1 MKKHNKNEKEEN
13 NLEIWTKVKNR
24 LRKELGE
31 TLYRSWLKPLK
42 LKKVNNNSIIFSA
55 ETSLIRDR
63 VERQYSE
70 RLISIWA
77 SEKPGIKKIEISLDV
92 LDANNNL
99 KNNKSKSFQNR
110 LEVNQAFKKN
120 ANISSLRPSKEDNIL
135 ISLLDKKL
143 TFENFVVGS
152 PNELAFAAAKRVAE
166 AEFVPFNP
174 LFLYGGV
181 GLGKTHLMNAIAW
194 VIKNNNP
201 NRKVVY
207 MSAEKFM
214 YQFIKALRSKDVMNF
229 KQEFRS
235 VDVLM
240 IDDVQFISGKEHT
253 QDEFFHTFN
262 ALVDRGC
269 QIVLSA
275 DKSPND
281 LEGMEERLKSRLGWG
296 LVTDIQPTTYELR
309 LGILQSRA
317 EIAGINFPK
326 EVLEFI
332 AQKIKSNVRELEG
345 ALNRIIAHTTL
356 MGKEITLESTI
367 DVLADILRANNKL
380 ITIEDIQKKVSE
392 HFSIKMSDMFSARRS
407 KSVVIPRQVA
417 MYLSKELTSLSYPE
431 IGRNFGGKD
440 HTTIIHASKKIDKLL
455 NESNSISEDIRLLKS
470 ILSY

>member
-1 MKKHNKNEKEEN
+1 MKTNKNNDKDNQET
-13 NLEIWTKVKNR
+13 WDKVKNR
-24 LRKELGE
+24 LRKELGD

-42 LKKVNNNSIIFSA
+42 LKNINKNTIIFSA
-55 ETSLIRDR
+55 ETSLVRDR
-63 VERQYSE
+63 VERQYTD
-70 RLISIWA
+70 RIISIWSA
-77 SEKPGIKKIEISLDV
+77 ERPGI
-92 LDANNNL
+92 NNVEVSVEDDQH
-99 KNNKSKSFQNR
+99 SK
-110 LEVNQAFKKN
+110 
-120 ANISSLRPSKEDNIL
+120 ISSLSNVKNKNHKVSSPKNIRITSKEDIL
-135 ISLLDKKL
+135 ISSLDKRL
-143 TFENFVVGS
+143 TFENFVVGT

-166 AEFVPFNP
+166 ADFVPFNP

-181 GLGKTHLMNAIAW
+181 GLGKTHLMNATAW
-194 VIKNNNP
+194 VIKKKNP
-201 NRKVVY
+201 DRKVVY
-207 MSAEKFM
+207 ISAEKFM

-253 QDEFFHTFN
+253 QEEFFHTFN

-275 DKSPND
+275 DKSPSD
-281 LEGMEERLKSRLGWG
+281 LDGMEERLKSRLGWG

-317 EIAGINFPK
+317 ESSGITFPR
-326 EVLEFI
+326 EVLDFI

-356 MGKEITLESTI
+356 VGKKITLENTI
-367 DVLADILRANNKL
+367 DVLSDILRANNKL

-392 HFSIKMSDMFSARRS
+392 HFSVKMSEMFSARRS

-417 MYLSKELTSLSYPE
+417 MYLSKELTNLSYPE

-455 NESNSISEDIRLLKS
+455 NENSHISEDIKLLKS
-470 ILSY
+470 ILSN

>member
-1 MKKHNKNEKEEN
+1 
-13 NLEIWTKVKNR
+13 
-24 LRKELGE
+24 
-31 TLYRSWLKPLK
+31 
-42 LKKVNNNSIIFSA
+42 
-55 ETSLIRDR
+55 
-63 VERQYSE
+63 
-70 RLISIWA
+70 
-77 SEKPGIKKIEISLDV
+77 
-92 LDANNNL
+92 
-99 KNNKSKSFQNR
+99 
-110 LEVNQAFKKN
+110 
-120 ANISSLRPSKEDNIL
+120 
-135 ISLLDKKL
+135 
-143 TFENFVVGS
+143 
-152 PNELAFAAAKRVAE
+152 
-166 AEFVPFNP
+166 
-174 LFLYGGV
+174 
-181 GLGKTHLMNAIAW
+181 MNAIAW
-194 VIKNNNP
+194 VIKNKNP

-317 EIAGINFPK
+317 EITGINFPK

-356 MGKEITLESTI
+356 VGKEITLESTI

-392 HFSIKMSDMFSARRS
+392 HFSIKMSDMFSSRRS

-417 MYLSKELTSLSYPE
+417 MYLSKELTNLSYPE

>member
-1 MKKHNKNEKEEN
+1 MKINKNIDRDNQET
-13 NLEIWTKVKNR
+13 WDKVKNR
-24 LRKELGE
+24 LRKELGD

-42 LKKVNNNSIIFSA
+42 LKNINKNTIIFSA
-55 ETSLIRDR
+55 ETSLVRDR
-63 VERQYSE
+63 VERQYTD
-70 RLISIWA
+70 RIISIWSA
-77 SEKPGIKKIEISLDV
+77 ESPGIDNVEVSVEDDQNSKIKSLS
-92 LDANNNL
+92 NKTQ
-99 KNNKSKSFQNR
+99 KNHKTESQQNFRITNKDDI
-110 LEVNQAFKKN
+110 L
-120 ANISSLRPSKEDNIL
+120 ISSL
-135 ISLLDKKL
+135 DKRL
-143 TFENFVVGS
+143 TFENFVVGT

-166 AEFVPFNP
+166 ADFVPFNP

-194 VIKNNNP
+194 VIKKKNP
-201 NRKVVY
+201 DRKVVY
-207 MSAEKFM
+207 ISAEKFM

-253 QDEFFHTFN
+253 QEEFFHTFN

-275 DKSPND
+275 DKSPSD

-317 EIAGINFPK
+317 ESSGITFPR
-326 EVLEFI
+326 EVLDFI

-356 MGKEITLESTI
+356 VGKQITLENTI
-367 DVLADILRANNKL
+367 DVLSDILRANNKL

-392 HFSIKMSDMFSARRS
+392 HFSVKMSEMFSARRS

-417 MYLSKELTSLSYPE
+417 MYLSKELTNLSYPE

-455 NESNSISEDIRLLKS
+455 NENSHISEDIKLLKS
-470 ILSY
+470 ILSN

>member
-1 MKKHNKNEKEEN
+1 MKINKNIDRDNQET
-13 NLEIWTKVKNR
+13 WGKVKNR
-24 LRKELGE
+24 LRKEIGD

-42 LKKVNNNSIIFSA
+42 LKKINKNTIIFSA
-55 ETSLIRDR
+55 ETSLVRDR
-63 VERQYSE
+63 VERQYTD
-70 RLISIWA
+70 RIISIWSA
-77 SEKPGIKKIEISLDV
+77 ERPGIDNVEVSVEDDQNSKIRSLS
-92 LDANNNL
+92 NKTQ
-99 KNNKSKSFQNR
+99 KNHKTESQQNFRITNKDDI
-110 LEVNQAFKKN
+110 L
-120 ANISSLRPSKEDNIL
+120 ISSL
-135 ISLLDKKL
+135 DKRL
-143 TFENFVVGS
+143 TFENFVVGT

-166 AEFVPFNP
+166 ADFVPFNP

-194 VIKNNNP
+194 VIKKKNP
-201 NRKVVY
+201 DRKVVY
-207 MSAEKFM
+207 ISAEKFM

-253 QDEFFHTFN
+253 QEEFFHTFN

-275 DKSPND
+275 DKSPSD

-317 EIAGINFPK
+317 ESSGITFPR
-326 EVLEFI
+326 EVLDFI

-356 MGKEITLESTI
+356 VGKQITLENTI
-367 DVLADILRANNKL
+367 DVLSDILRANNKL

-392 HFSIKMSDMFSARRS
+392 HFSVKMSEMFSARRS

-417 MYLSKELTSLSYPE
+417 MYLSKELTNLSYPE

-455 NESNSISEDIRLLKS
+455 NENSHISEDIKLLKS
-470 ILSY
+470 ILSN

>member
-1 MKKHNKNEKEEN
+1 MKINKNNDKDNQET
-13 NLEIWTKVKNR
+13 WDKVKNR
-24 LRKELGE
+24 LRKELGD

-42 LKKVNNNSIIFSA
+42 LKNINKNTIIFSA
-55 ETSLIRDR
+55 ETSLVRDR
-63 VERQYSE
+63 VERQYTD
-70 RLISIWA
+70 RIISIWSA
-77 SEKPGIKKIEISLDV
+77 ERPGI
-92 LDANNNL
+92 NNVEVSVEDDQH
-99 KNNKSKSFQNR
+99 SK
-110 LEVNQAFKKN
+110 
-120 ANISSLRPSKEDNIL
+120 ISSLSNIKNKNHKVSSPKNIRITSKEDIL
-135 ISLLDKKL
+135 ISSLDKRL
-143 TFENFVVGS
+143 TFENFVVGT

-166 AEFVPFNP
+166 ADFVPFNP

-194 VIKNNNP
+194 VIKKKNP
-201 NRKVVY
+201 DRKVVY
-207 MSAEKFM
+207 ISAEKFM

-253 QDEFFHTFN
+253 QEEFFHTFN

-275 DKSPND
+275 DKSPSD
-281 LEGMEERLKSRLGWG
+281 LDGMEERLKSRLGWG

-317 EIAGINFPK
+317 ESSGITFPR
-326 EVLEFI
+326 EVLDFI

-356 MGKEITLESTI
+356 VGKKITLENTI
-367 DVLADILRANNKL
+367 DVLSDILRANNKL

-392 HFSIKMSDMFSARRS
+392 HFSVKMSEMFSARRS

-417 MYLSKELTSLSYPE
+417 MYLSKELTNLSYPE

-455 NESNSISEDIRLLKS
+455 NENSHLSEDIKLLKS
-470 ILSY
+470 ILSN

>member
-1 MKKHNKNEKEEN
+1 MKSSKETLKDEHNI
-13 NLEIWTKVKNR
+13 EIWDKVKSR

-31 TLYRSWLKPLK
+31 TLYKSWLKPLK
-42 LKKVNNNSIIFSA
+42 LKKINKNTIILSA
-55 ETSLIRDR
+55 ETTLVRDR
-63 VERQYSE
+63 VERQYTD
-70 RLISIWA
+70 RLVSIWA
-77 SEKPGIKKIEISLDV
+77 SEKPGINNIKVSLETNNPEKNISLT
-92 LDANNNL
+92 NNQVENHNKNIIKNTYSFDKSL
-99 KNNKSKSFQNR
+99 KN
-110 LEVNQAFKKN
+110 
-120 ANISSLRPSKEDNIL
+120 EDIL
-135 ISLLDKKL
+135 LSRLDKRL

-166 AEFVPFNP
+166 ADFVPFNP

-194 VIKNNNP
+194 VIQQKNP

-207 MSAEKFM
+207 ISAEKFM

-253 QDEFFHTFN
+253 QEEFFHTFN

-281 LEGMEERLKSRLGWG
+281 LNGMEERLKSRLGWG

-317 EIAGINFPK
+317 EMSGITFPDD
-326 EVLEFI
+326 VLEFI

-356 MGKEITLESTI
+356 VGKKITLENTI
-367 DVLADILRANNKL
+367 DVLSDILRANNKL
-380 ITIEDIQKKVSE
+380 VTIEDIQKQVSE
-392 HFSIKMSDMFSARRS
+392 HFSIKMSEMFSARRS
-407 KSVVIPRQVA
+407 KSVVIPRQIA
-417 MYLSKELTSLSYPE
+417 MYLSKELTNLSYPE

-440 HTTIIHASKKIDKLL
+440 HTTIIHAAKKIDKLL
-455 NESNSISEDIRLLKS
+455 NENSNISEDIRLLKS
-470 ILSY
+470 ILSN

>member
-1 MKKHNKNEKEEN
+1 MKINKNNDKDNQETWN
-13 NLEIWTKVKNR
+13 KVKNR
-24 LRKELGE
+24 LRKELGD

-42 LKKVNNNSIIFSA
+42 LKNINKNTIIFSA
-55 ETSLIRDR
+55 KTSLVRDR
-63 VERQYSE
+63 IERQYTD
-70 RLISIWA
+70 RIISIWSA
-77 SEKPGIKKIEISLDV
+77 ERPGI
-92 LDANNNL
+92 NNVEVSVEDDQH
-99 KNNKSKSFQNR
+99 SK
-110 LEVNQAFKKN
+110 
-120 ANISSLRPSKEDNIL
+120 ISSLGNIKNNNNKVDSQKNIRINSKEDIL
-135 ISLLDKKL
+135 ISSLDQRL
-143 TFENFVVGS
+143 TFENFVVGT

-166 AEFVPFNP
+166 ADFVPFNP

-194 VIKNNNP
+194 VIKKKNP
-201 NRKVVY
+201 DRKVVY
-207 MSAEKFM
+207 ISAEKFM

-253 QDEFFHTFN
+253 QEEFFHTFN

-275 DKSPND
+275 DKSPSD

-317 EIAGINFPK
+317 ESSGITFPR
-326 EVLEFI
+326 EVLDFI

-356 MGKEITLESTI
+356 VGKQITLENTI
-367 DVLADILRANNKL
+367 DVLSDILRANNKL

-392 HFSIKMSDMFSARRS
+392 HFSVKMSEMFSARRS

-417 MYLSKELTSLSYPE
+417 MYLSKELTNLSYPE

-455 NESNSISEDIRLLKS
+455 NENSHISEDIKLLKS
-470 ILSY
+470 ILSN

>member
-1 MKKHNKNEKEEN
+1 MNKNNDKDNQET
-13 NLEIWTKVKNR
+13 WDKVKNR
-24 LRKELGE
+24 LRKELGD

-42 LKKVNNNSIIFSA
+42 LKNINKNTIIFSA
-55 ETSLIRDR
+55 ETSLVRDR
-63 VERQYSE
+63 VERQYTD
-70 RLISIWA
+70 RIISIWSA
-77 SEKPGIKKIEISLDV
+77 ERPGI
-92 LDANNNL
+92 NNVEVSVEDDQH
-99 KNNKSKSFQNR
+99 SK
-110 LEVNQAFKKN
+110 
-120 ANISSLRPSKEDNIL
+120 ISSLSNIKNKNHKASSPKNIRITSKEDIL
-135 ISLLDKKL
+135 ISSLDKRL
-143 TFENFVVGS
+143 TFENFVVGT

-166 AEFVPFNP
+166 ADFVPFNP

-194 VIKNNNP
+194 VIKKKNP
-201 NRKVVY
+201 DRKVVY
-207 MSAEKFM
+207 ISAEKFM

-253 QDEFFHTFN
+253 QEEFFHTFN

-275 DKSPND
+275 DKSPSD

-317 EIAGINFPK
+317 ESSGITFPR
-326 EVLEFI
+326 EVLDFI

-356 MGKEITLESTI
+356 VGKKITLENTI
-367 DVLADILRANNKL
+367 DVLSDILRANNKL

-392 HFSIKMSDMFSARRS
+392 HFSVKMSEMFSARRS

-417 MYLSKELTSLSYPE
+417 MYLSKELTNLSYPE

-455 NESNSISEDIRLLKS
+455 NENSHLSEDIKLLKS
-470 ILSY
+470 ILSN

>member
-1 MKKHNKNEKEEN
+1 MKINKNIDKDNQET
-13 NLEIWTKVKNR
+13 WGKVKNR
-24 LRKELGE
+24 LRKEIGD

-42 LKKVNNNSIIFSA
+42 LKKINKNTIIFSA
-55 ETSLIRDR
+55 ETSLVRDR
-63 VERQYSE
+63 VERQYTD
-70 RLISIWA
+70 RIISIWS
-77 SEKPGIKKIEISLDV
+77 SESPGIDNVKVSVEDGQNSKIRSL
-92 LDANNNL
+92 NTKTQ
-99 KNNKSKSFQNR
+99 KNQKTESHQNIRITNKDDI
-110 LEVNQAFKKN
+110 L
-120 ANISSLRPSKEDNIL
+120 ISSL
-135 ISLLDKKL
+135 DKRL
-143 TFENFVVGS
+143 TFENFVVGT

-166 AEFVPFNP
+166 ADFVPFNP

-194 VIKNNNP
+194 IIKKKNP
-201 NRKVVY
+201 DRKVVY
-207 MSAEKFM
+207 ISAEKFM

-253 QDEFFHTFN
+253 QEEFFHTFN

-275 DKSPND
+275 DKSPSD

-317 EIAGINFPK
+317 ESSGITFPR
-326 EVLEFI
+326 EVLDFI

-356 MGKEITLESTI
+356 VGKQITLENTI
-367 DVLADILRANNKL
+367 DVLSDILRANNKL

-392 HFSIKMSDMFSARRS
+392 HFSVKMSEMFSARRS

-417 MYLSKELTSLSYPE
+417 MYLSKELTNLSYPE

-455 NESNSISEDIRLLKS
+455 NENSHISEDIKLLKS
-470 ILSY
+470 ILSN

>member
-1 MKKHNKNEKEEN
+1 MEKDE
-13 NLEIWTKVKNR
+13 WSKVKEFVKSNIGESAHTNWIQPIE
-24 LRKELGE
+24 LKEIKG
-31 TLYRSWLKPLK
+31 TVAKFKVPTRFIGTWVHRNYGDHIIQGFKNLK
-42 LKKVNNNSIIFSA
+42 LSISRLEFV
-55 ETSLIRDR
+55 TSSDKTSGR
-63 VERQYSE
+63 SKG
-70 RLISIWA
+70 
-77 SEKPGIKKIEISLDV
+77 SEKSISKKSDQRTEDPQLDLPSSP
-92 LDANNNL
+92 LDAR
-99 KNNKSKSFQNR
+99 FT
-110 LEVNQAFKKN
+110 F
-120 ANISSLRPSKEDNIL
+120 
-135 ISLLDKKL
+135 DK
-143 TFENFVVGS
+143 FVVGK
-152 PNELAFAAAKRVAE
+152 PNELAHAAAKRVSDGGK
-166 AEFVPFNP
+166 VTFNP

-194 VIKNNNP
+194 VIKKKNP
-201 NRKVVY
+201 DRKVVY
-207 MSAEKFM
+207 ISAEKFM

-253 QDEFFHTFN
+253 QEEFFHTFN

-275 DKSPND
+275 DKSPSD

-317 EIAGINFPK
+317 ESSGITFPR
-326 EVLEFI
+326 EVLDFI

-356 MGKEITLESTI
+356 VGKQITLENTI
-367 DVLADILRANNKL
+367 DVLSDILRANNKL

-392 HFSIKMSDMFSARRS
+392 HFSVKMSEMFSARRS

-417 MYLSKELTSLSYPE
+417 MYLSKELTNLSYPE

-455 NESNSISEDIRLLKS
+455 NENSHISEDIKLLKS
-470 ILSY
+470 ILSN